1 MSDPSVE
8 LLVQELA
15 TLQGHCLII
24 ADENWQ
30 GVAWSSVAFSGTAD
44 RQLVSNRYEIAL
56 AAEQAGV
63 PTAFTDFDFSNLTP
77 RQF

>member
-30 GVAWSSVAFSGTAD
+30 GVAWEQRRFFRHGRSA
-44 RQLVSNRYEIAL
+44 VSK
-56 AAEQAGV
+56 
-63 PTAFTDFDFSNLTP
+63 
-77 RQF
+77 